1 MIENVEKL
9 SAELNVQIF
18 MRRERVK
25 TLEQPH
31 IHVPVRG
38 TAECVLADVAKRSDR
53 RLGEHRNIEPGNASL
68 SSGTWSARTR
78 RWGATILGRSADEV
92 YAIAAKI
99 RFGLIR
105 SRDKRKRV
113 ACRRGKDAVPLPSPE
128 GPAERR
134 VCVRQA
140 GQVPDVGSHEDVRV
154 IEVRRPGI
162 E

>member
-53 RLGEHRNIEPGNASL
+53 RLGEHRNIESGNASL
-68 SSGTWSARTR
+68 SFGIWSERTR

-92 YAIAAKI
+92 YAISTMI
-99 RFGLIR
+99 RFGLN
-105 SRDKRKRV
+105 SFHYKHKW
-113 ACRRGKDAVPLPSPE
+113 
-128 GPAERR
+128 
-134 VCVRQA
+134 
-140 GQVPDVGSHEDVRV
+140 VGFRC
-154 IEVRRPGI
+154 
-162 E
+162 